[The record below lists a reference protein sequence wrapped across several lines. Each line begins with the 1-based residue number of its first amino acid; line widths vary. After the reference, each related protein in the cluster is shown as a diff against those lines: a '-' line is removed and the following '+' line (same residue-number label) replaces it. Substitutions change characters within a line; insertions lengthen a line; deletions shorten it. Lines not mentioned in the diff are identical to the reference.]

1 MSDKLTLKQWP
12 MSKTSPETKLTVEGS
27 LIESD
32 GPPSIVFRSS
42 AAPVMTIHPDGKITL
57 SDGADPTEAAAACVE
72 GMSHMI
78 QNQINKATQAER
90 DRIAA
95 WLRRIGKPQLAD
107 AIEREEHLA

>member
-1 MSDKLTLKQWP
+1 MTDKLTLKQWP

-42 AAPVMTIHPDGKITL
+42 AA
-57 SDGADPTEAAAACVE
+57 
-72 GMSHMI
+72 
-78 QNQINKATQAER
+78 QINNAAQTER
-90 DRIAA
+90 AAVAA

-107 AIEREEHLA
+107 AIEREEHLK